1 MTAVRFWTGVDDQPG
16 KAAFAAATAL
26 LTFSTVQQGASTITN
41 LCWNPSRAC
50 ISMSEIPSTR
60 CSHNTSIV

>member
-26 LTFSTVQQGASTITN
+26 LTSSTVQQGASAITKPV
-41 LCWNPSRAC
+41 LESVTG
-50 ISMSEIPSTR
+50 M
-60 CSHNTSIV
+60 